1 MSAVNRSLR
10 TVTRRLAL
18 PRRSTPLATGFA
30 RGFNTAT
37 RTPGAA
43 AASFST
49 SARKMAG
56 VAPPMEGNPVY
67 DPEIKD
73 IADYVHNKPIDSE
86 LAVSLTPAQRRSYC
100 NWS

>member
-10 TVTRRLAL
+10 TVTRRLAV
-18 PRRSTPLATGFA
+18 PRRSTPVTAGFA
-30 RGFNTAT
+30 RGFNAAT

-56 VAPPMEGNPVY
+56 VAPPMDGNPVY

-86 LAVSLTPAQRRSYC
+86 LAVSLDPLPTLDFSC
-100 NWS
+100 N

>member
-18 PRRSTPLATGFA
+18 PRRSTPLAAGFA
-30 RGFNTAT
+30 RGFNAAT
-37 RTPGAA
+37 KTPGAA

-56 VAPPMEGNPVY
+56 FAPPMEGNPVY

-86 LAVSLTPAQRRSYC
+86 LAVSFTPFPRLISH
-100 NWS
+100 N